1 MPSANSVKLSCESLW
16 KVYGNTPEQYFT
28 GEIGSFNVEE
38 KFQQLTENGSIIACG
53 DVKLDIPTGSIFIIM
68 GLSGSGKSTVL
79 RCLSRLVEPSFGKV
93 ELDGLDLL
101 NQSPKDMIE
110 IRRHKMGM
118 VFQNF
123 GLLPHLNVLENVAFP
138 LKAQGISKNER
149 LARANEMIDLVGLEG
164 RENSYPHQLSGGQ
177 QQRVGIARSLAA
189 EPEVWFLDEPFSALD
204 PLIRTQMQDEF
215 LRLQKQLNKT
225 IVFVTHDFHEALR
238 LADTICI
245 MKDGQV
251 VQIGTPGEIV
261 LAPADDYVKKFTSEV
276 PLWKIIEAQSI
287 MEPPDGKD
295 MDRPSVKPDTLLE
308 EVMRLFD
315 GKTEEV
321 QIVNESG
328 ECHGVLTPVSIIRA
342 LYRDEKKVG

>member
-1 MPSANSVKLSCESLW
+1 MPSANSVKLSCEGLW
-16 KVYGNTPEQYFT
+16 KVYGNNPEQYFT
-28 GEIGSFNVEE
+28 GDIGSINVEE
-38 KFQQLTENGSIIACG
+38 KLQQLTDGGNIIACG
-53 DVKLDIPTGSIFIIM
+53 DVKFDISEGSIFIIM

-79 RCLSRLVEPSFGKV
+79 RCLSRLVEPTFGRV
-93 ELDGLDLL
+93 VLDGLDLL
-101 NQSPKDMIE
+101 NQGRKEMIE

-138 LKAQGISKNER
+138 LKAQGKSKKER
-149 LARANEMIDLVGLEG
+149 LSRANHMIDLVGLEG
-164 RENSYPHQLSGGQ
+164 RETSYPHQLSGGQ

-238 LADTICI
+238 LADNICI

-251 VQIGTPGEIV
+251 VQIGTPSEIV
-261 LAPADDYVKKFTSEV
+261 LAPADDYVEKFTGEV

-287 MEPPDGKD
+287 MEPPDGKVS
-295 MDRPSVKPDTLLE
+295 DRPSVKPDTLLE

-315 GKTEEV
+315 GDTEEV

-328 ECHGVLTPVSIIRA
+328 ECRGVLTPVSIIRA
-342 LYRDEKKVG
+342 LYRDEKKDS